1 MKRIID
7 NFYVLSK
14 LSTSLILLFIIIFMI
29 YIFYQNYRKENEIV
43 QQNILIEDGFNAS
56 IEKNNNQI
64 KNISTEI
71 NETKSSLIEIEKV
84 IKSLSTKKSEQ
95 EFANINKNMEVLTQ
109 NIKYLSEE
117 IKKIKN
123 NDTILNP
130 EIIDD
135 GTSDVINLI
144 LIKYENNSSL
154 NNEIDYLKK
163 IYGNKKPEIF
173 EKIEILLLKPYN
185 GHIYLENLFTRES
198 DDFFKNKI
206 KNKSNFFISEI
217 FLPYVTISP
226 SSENN
231 VDEDSIKLIK
241 ELKNNIKNNKIIS
254 AYDKI
259 NNAKDL
265 KESFSK
271 SLKEMQKYIE
281 FKLQLNKLI

>member
-1 MKRIID
+1 
-7 NFYVLSK
+7 
-14 LSTSLILLFIIIFMI
+14 MI

-43 QQNILIEDGFNAS
+43 QQNILIEDDFNAS

-84 IKSLSTKKSEQ
+84 IKSLSSKKSEQ

-144 LIKYENNSSL
+144 LIKYENNSPL
-154 NNEIDYLKK
+154 NSEIDYLKK

>member
-7 NFYVLSK
+7 NFYMLSK

-43 QQNILIEDGFNAS
+43 QQNILIEDDFNAS

-84 IKSLSTKKSEQ
+84 IKSLSSKKSEQ

-144 LIKYENNSSL
+144 LIKYENNSPL
-154 NNEIDYLKK
+154 NSEIDYLKK